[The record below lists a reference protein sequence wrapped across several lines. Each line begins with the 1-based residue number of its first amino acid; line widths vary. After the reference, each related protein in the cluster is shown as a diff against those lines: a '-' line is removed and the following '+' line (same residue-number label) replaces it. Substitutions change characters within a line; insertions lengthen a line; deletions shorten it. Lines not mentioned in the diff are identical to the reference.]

1 MRLQDRLPDG
11 VEVDGKWVKLDL
23 DFRNV
28 LKMIEVLDRDDLLPE
43 AKAYKALCFVQKRPK
58 NVLRTLECVKGLLFK
73 APRKKAGQKVTD
85 FEQDA
90 GLIRAAFRQAY
101 GIDLYRDRLH
111 WIEFTELLNAI
122 PEGNRYS
129 EIVGIRARPMPAATK
144 WNQHER
150 EWLAKAKADCRLEMS
165 EKERADRYE
174 QDVANIAAVLMG
186 MANAKEVNENGG

>member
-1 MRLQDRLPDG
+1 MRLQDNLPKG
-11 VEVDGKWVKLDL
+11 VTVDGRFYRMDF

-28 LKMIEVLDRDDLLPE
+28 LRMIEILDREDLMPE
-43 AKAYKALCFVQKRPK
+43 AKAYNALKCLTNRPR
-58 NVLRTLECVKGLLFK
+58 NVFRVLEAVNGLLFK
-73 APRKKAGQKVTD
+73 APRKTGKKVTD

-101 GIDLYRDRLH
+101 GIDLYRDKLH

-129 EIVGIRARPMPAATK
+129 EVVGIRVRPMPAATK
-144 WNQHER
+144 WNQKER
-150 EWLAKAKADCRLEMS
+150 EWLAKAKADVALEMS
-165 EKERADRYE
+165 EKDRERRYQ

-186 MANAKEVNENGG
+186 MAKKEVKDNG